1 MFSGTGGSDGRRFGF
16 EVSWG
21 WLVQFRLLFVFVR
34 ILRLLF
40 ISPLLSTIFLFFNLW
55 DVGYRVCGLEEYMAV
70 GSLVCLSMREVGQC
84 QLLKLLCSRAH
95 NKDNLINFEGS
106 HKPRR
111 ISLLGYKA
119 YRVRGIVQKL
129 LLGLRV

>member
-1 MFSGTGGSDGRRFGF
+1 MFSGTGGSDERRFGF

-55 DVGYRVCGLEEYMAV
+55 DVG
-70 GSLVCLSMREVGQC
+70 
-84 QLLKLLCSRAH
+84 
-95 NKDNLINFEGS
+95 
-106 HKPRR
+106 
-111 ISLLGYKA
+111 
-119 YRVRGIVQKL
+119 
-129 LLGLRV
+129 